1 MRKKLI
7 VTVFSVVCFFFLLIS
22 PLYGQTEALD
32 TVKSNITEHMNEF
45 SNSLLPVIPNVS
57 LQQGV
62 WPDAYIGK
70 VFPGFPPHLGGGV
83 TAGFATV
90 KTTDLN
96 KAIKELNSAISDS
109 SVKFPSL
116 HDTFLFPTITVDAKV
131 GGLFLP
137 FDIGLSIMKIPHLSL
152 SKLGAPVTV
161 DFFTVGG
168 SFRYA
173 ILQGNVV
180 LPQLSIGL
188 GGYYSKGY
196 INVGATDGSYI
207 NTNFDSKIFFLE
219 TQLSKQF
226 LFVTPFIGL
235 RLAVSQA
242 NVSWDIKAAS
252 YTLAGGASYDF
263 NKNFAESIQPSLFGG
278 VGFNFLFFQTTLAA
292 SFDMRYK
299 VWGANLSFRAKL

>member
-32 TVKSNITEHMNEF
+32 KGKANITKHMNKF

-90 KTTDLN
+90 KTTALKD
-96 KAIKELNSAISDS
+96 AIKEMEDAL
-109 SVKFPSL
+109 SVKFPTLS
-116 HDTFLFPTITVDAKV
+116 DTFLFPTITIDAKV

-196 INVGATDGSYI
+196 INVGATDGSSI

>member
-1 MRKKLI
+1 MR
-7 VTVFSVVCFFFLLIS
+7 
-22 PLYGQTEALD
+22 
-32 TVKSNITEHMNEF
+32 N
-45 SNSLLPVIPNVS
+45 
-57 LQQGV
+57 
-62 WPDAYIGK
+62 IGK

-83 TAGFATV
+83 TAGFANV
-90 KTTDLN
+90 KMTALN
-96 KAIKELNSAISDS
+96 AAIKEMEDAL
-109 SVKFPSL
+109 SVKFPTL
-116 HDTFLFPTITVDAKV
+116 RETFLFPTITVDAKV

-137 FDIGLSIMKIPHLSL
+137 FDIGLSIMKIPNLSL

>member
-22 PLYGQTEALD
+22 PLYGQTE
-32 TVKSNITEHMNEF
+32 VKANMNKF
-45 SNSLLPVIPNVS
+45 SKDLLQVIPNVS

-83 TAGFATV
+83 TAGFANV
-90 KTTDLN
+90 KMTALN
-96 KAIKELNSAISDS
+96 AAIKEMEDAL
-109 SVKFPSL
+109 SVKFPTL
-116 HDTFLFPTITVDAKV
+116 RETFLFPTITVDAKV

-137 FDIGLSIMKIPHLSL
+137 FDIGLSVMKIPNLSL
-152 SKLGAPVTV
+152 SKLGVPVTV

>member
-32 TVKSNITEHMNEF
+32 NVKANMNEF
-45 SNSLLPVIPNVS
+45 SKDLLQVIPNVS

-90 KTTDLN
+90 KTTALKD
-96 KAIKELNSAISDS
+96 AIKEMEDAL
-109 SVKFPSL
+109 SVKFPTLS
-116 HDTFLFPTITVDAKV
+116 DTFLFPTITVDAKV

-137 FDIGLSIMKIPHLSL
+137 FDIGLSIMKIPNLSL

>member
-22 PLYGQTEALD
+22 PLYGQTE
-32 TVKSNITEHMNEF
+32 VKANMNEF
-45 SNSLLPVIPNVS
+45 SKDLLQVIPNVS

-83 TAGFATV
+83 TAGFANV
-90 KTTDLN
+90 KMTALN
-96 KAIKELNSAISDS
+96 AAIKEMEDAL
-109 SVKFPSL
+109 SVKFPTL
-116 HDTFLFPTITVDAKV
+116 RETFLFPTITVDAKV

-137 FDIGLSIMKIPHLSL
+137 FDIGLSVMKIPNLSL
-152 SKLGAPVTV
+152 SKLGVPVTV

>member
-22 PLYGQTEALD
+22 PLCGQTEALD
-32 TVKSNITEHMNEF
+32 KGKANITKHMNKF

-83 TAGFATV
+83 TAGFANV
-90 KTTDLN
+90 KMTALN
-96 KAIKELNSAISDS
+96 AAIKEMEDAL
-109 SVKFPSL
+109 SVKFPTL
-116 HDTFLFPTITVDAKV
+116 RETFLFPTITVDAKV

-137 FDIGLSIMKIPHLSL
+137 FDIGLSIMKIPNLSL

>member
-32 TVKSNITEHMNEF
+32 EVKANMNEF
-45 SNSLLPVIPNVS
+45 SKDLLPVIPNVS

-90 KTTDLN
+90 KTTALKD
-96 KAIKELNSAISDS
+96 AIKEMEDAL
-109 SVKFPSL
+109 SVKFPTL
-116 HDTFLFPTITVDAKV
+116 PDTFLFPTITVDAKV

-196 INVGATDGSYI
+196 INVGAADGSYI

-263 NKNFAESIQPSLFGG
+263 NKNFAKSIQPSLFGG

>member
-32 TVKSNITEHMNEF
+32 KGKANITKHMNKF

-90 KTTDLN
+90 KTTALKD
-96 KAIKELNSAISDS
+96 AIKEMEDAL
-109 SVKFPSL
+109 SVKFPTL
-116 HDTFLFPTITVDAKV
+116 RETFLFPTITIDAKV

-137 FDIGLSIMKIPHLSL
+137 FDIGLSVMKIPRLSL

>member
-22 PLYGQTEALD
+22 PLYGQTE
-32 TVKSNITEHMNEF
+32 VKANMNKF
-45 SNSLLPVIPNVS
+45 SKDLLQVIPNVS

-90 KTTDLN
+90 KTTALKD
-96 KAIKELNSAISDS
+96 AIKEMEDAL
-109 SVKFPSL
+109 SVKFPTL
-116 HDTFLFPTITVDAKV
+116 PDTFLFPTITVDAKV

-137 FDIGLSIMKIPHLSL
+137 FDIGLSIMKIPNLSL

>member
-22 PLYGQTEALD
+22 PLCGQTEALD
-32 TVKSNITEHMNEF
+32 KGKANITKHMNKF

-83 TAGFATV
+83 TAGFANV
-90 KTTDLN
+90 KMTALN
-96 KAIKELNSAISDS
+96 AAIKEMEDAL
-109 SVKFPSL
+109 SVKFPTL
-116 HDTFLFPTITVDAKV
+116 RETFLFPTITVDAKV

-137 FDIGLSIMKIPHLSL
+137 FDIGLSIMKIPNLSL

-196 INVGATDGSYI
+196 INVGATDDSYI

>member
-32 TVKSNITEHMNEF
+32 KGKANITEHMNEF

-90 KTTDLN
+90 KTTALKD
-96 KAIKELNSAISDS
+96 AIKEMEDAL
-109 SVKFPSL
+109 SVKFPTL
-116 HDTFLFPTITVDAKV
+116 PDTFLFPTITIDAKV

-137 FDIGLSIMKIPHLSL
+137 FDIGLSIMKIPNLSL

-196 INVGATDGSYI
+196 INVGAADGSYI

>member
-22 PLYGQTEALD
+22 PLYGQTE
-32 TVKSNITEHMNEF
+32 VKANMNEF
-45 SNSLLPVIPNVS
+45 SKDLLRVIPNVS

-83 TAGFATV
+83 TAGFANV
-90 KTTDLN
+90 KMTALN
-96 KAIKELNSAISDS
+96 AAIKEMEDAL
-109 SVKFPSL
+109 SVKFPTL
-116 HDTFLFPTITVDAKV
+116 PDTFLFPTITIDAKV

-137 FDIGLSIMKIPHLSL
+137 FDIGLSIMKIPNLSL

-196 INVGATDGSYI
+196 INVGAADGSYI

-242 NVSWDIKAAS
+242 NVNWDIKVAS

>member
-22 PLYGQTEALD
+22 PLYGQTE
-32 TVKSNITEHMNEF
+32 VKANMNEF
-45 SNSLLPVIPNVS
+45 SKDLLQVIPNVS

-96 KAIKELNSAISDS
+96 KAINKLNAAISDS
-109 SVKFPSL
+109 SVQFPTL

-137 FDIGLSIMKIPHLSL
+137 FDIGLSVMKIPHLSL

-242 NVSWDIKAAS
+242 DVNWDIKVAS

>member
-7 VTVFSVVCFFFLLIS
+7 ATVFSVVCFFFLLVS
-22 PLYGQTEALD
+22 PLYGQIHTD
-32 TVKSNITEHMNEF
+32 TVKSNITKHMNKF
-45 SNSLLPVIPNVS
+45 SDSLLPVIPNVS

-96 KAIKELNSAISDS
+96 KAINELNAAISDS
-109 SVKFPSL
+109 SVQFPTL
-116 HDTFLFPTITVDAKV
+116 PNTFLFPTITIDAKV

-137 FDIGLSIMKIPHLSL
+137 FDIGLSVMKIPNLSL
-152 SKLGAPVTV
+152 SKLGVPVTV

-173 ILQGNVV
+173 ILQGNIV

-196 INVGATDGSYI
+196 INVSAADSSYI
-207 NTNFDSKIFFLE
+207 NTNFESKIFFLE

-235 RLAVSQA
+235 RLAASQA
-242 NVSWDIKAAS
+242 NVNWDIKAGS
-252 YTLAGGASYDF
+252 ETLNGGASYDF
-263 NKNFAESIQPSLFGG
+263 NQNFAESIQPSLFGG

>member
-22 PLYGQTEALD
+22 PLYGQTE
-32 TVKSNITEHMNEF
+32 VKANITKHMNKF

-90 KTTDLN
+90 KTTALKD
-96 KAIKELNSAISDS
+96 AIKEMEDAL
-109 SVKFPSL
+109 SVKFPTLS
-116 HDTFLFPTITVDAKV
+116 DTFLFPTITVDAKV

-137 FDIGLSIMKIPHLSL
+137 FDIGLSKIPHLSL

>member
-1 MRKKLI
+1 
-7 VTVFSVVCFFFLLIS
+7 
-22 PLYGQTEALD
+22 
-32 TVKSNITEHMNEF
+32 MNEF

-70 VFPGFPPHLGGGV
+70 VFPGFPPHLGGRV

-90 KTTDLN
+90 KTTALKD
-96 KAIKELNSAISDS
+96 AIKEMEDAL
-109 SVKFPSL
+109 SVKFPTL
-116 HDTFLFPTITVDAKV
+116 PDTFLFPTITIDAKV

-196 INVGATDGSYI
+196 INVGAADGSYI

-263 NKNFAESIQPSLFGG
+263 SENFADSMQPSLFGG

-292 SFDMRYK
+292 SYDMRYN

>member
-1 MRKKLI
+1 M
-7 VTVFSVVCFFFLLIS
+7 
-22 PLYGQTEALD
+22 
-32 TVKSNITEHMNEF
+32 
-45 SNSLLPVIPNVS
+45 
-57 LQQGV
+57 
-62 WPDAYIGK
+62 
-70 VFPGFPPHLGGGV
+70 
-83 TAGFATV
+83 
-90 KTTDLN
+90 
-96 KAIKELNSAISDS
+96 
-109 SVKFPSL
+109 
-116 HDTFLFPTITVDAKV
+116 
-131 GGLFLP
+131 
-137 FDIGLSIMKIPHLSL
+137 

>member
-32 TVKSNITEHMNEF
+32 NVKANITEHMNKF

-83 TAGFATV
+83 TAGFANV
-90 KTTDLN
+90 KMTALN
-96 KAIKELNSAISDS
+96 AAIKEMEDAL
-109 SVKFPSL
+109 SVKFPTL
-116 HDTFLFPTITVDAKV
+116 RETLLFPTITIDAKV

-137 FDIGLSIMKIPHLSL
+137 FDIGLSIMKIPNLSL

>member
-32 TVKSNITEHMNEF
+32 KGKANITEHMNEF

-90 KTTDLN
+90 KTTALKD
-96 KAIKELNSAISDS
+96 AIKEMEDAL
-109 SVKFPSL
+109 SVKFPTL
-116 HDTFLFPTITVDAKV
+116 RETFLFPTITIDAKV

-137 FDIGLSIMKIPHLSL
+137 FDIGLSIMKIPNLSL

>member
-1 MRKKLI
+1 M
-7 VTVFSVVCFFFLLIS
+7 
-22 PLYGQTEALD
+22 EDAL
-32 TVKSNITEHMNEF
+32 
-45 SNSLLPVIPNVS
+45 
-57 LQQGV
+57 
-62 WPDAYIGK
+62 
-70 VFPGFPPHLGGGV
+70 
-83 TAGFATV
+83 
-90 KTTDLN
+90 
-96 KAIKELNSAISDS
+96 
-109 SVKFPSL
+109 SVKFPTL
-116 HDTFLFPTITVDAKV
+116 PDTFLFPTITIDAKV

-137 FDIGLSIMKIPHLSL
+137 FDIGLSIMKIPNLSL

-196 INVGATDGSYI
+196 INVGATDDSYI

-263 NKNFAESIQPSLFGG
+263 SENFADSMQPSLFGG

-292 SFDMRYK
+292 SYDMRYN
-299 VWGANLSFRAKL
+299 VWGANVSFRAKL

>member
-32 TVKSNITEHMNEF
+32 KGKANITEHMNNF

-90 KTTDLN
+90 KTTALKD
-96 KAIKELNSAISDS
+96 AIKEMEDAL
-109 SVKFPSL
+109 SVKFPTLS
-116 HDTFLFPTITVDAKV
+116 DTFLFPTITVDAKV

-137 FDIGLSIMKIPHLSL
+137 FDIGLSIMKIPNLSL

>member
-1 MRKKLI
+1 MVHILEVHMRKKLI

-22 PLYGQTEALD
+22 PLYGQTEPLD
-32 TVKSNITEHMNEF
+32 KVKANITEHMNEF

-90 KTTDLN
+90 KTTALKD
-96 KAIKELNSAISDS
+96 AIKEMEDAL
-109 SVKFPSL
+109 SVKFPTL
-116 HDTFLFPTITVDAKV
+116 PDTFLFPTITIDAKV

-137 FDIGLSIMKIPHLSL
+137 FDIGLSIMKIPNLSL

-196 INVGATDGSYI
+196 INVGATDDSYI

-219 TQLSKQF
+219 TQLSEQF

-263 NKNFAESIQPSLFGG
+263 SENFADSMQPSLFGG
-278 VGFNFLFFQTTLAA
+278 VGFNFLFFHNNI
-292 SFDMRYK
+292 YII
-299 VWGANLSFRAKL
+299 

>member
-32 TVKSNITEHMNEF
+32 EVKANMNEF
-45 SNSLLPVIPNVS
+45 SKDLLPVIPNVS

-83 TAGFATV
+83 TAGFANV
-90 KTTDLN
+90 KMTALN
-96 KAIKELNSAISDS
+96 AAIKEMEDAL
-109 SVKFPSL
+109 SVKFPTL
-116 HDTFLFPTITVDAKV
+116 PDTFLFPTITVDAKV

-137 FDIGLSIMKIPHLSL
+137 FDIGLSIMKIPNLSL

-196 INVGATDGSYI
+196 INVGAADGSYI

-292 SFDMRYK
+292 SFDMRYN

>member
-22 PLYGQTEALD
+22 PLYGQTE
-32 TVKSNITEHMNEF
+32 VKANMNDF
-45 SNSLLPVIPNVS
+45 SKDLLQVIPNVS

-90 KTTDLN
+90 KTTALKD
-96 KAIKELNSAISDS
+96 AIKEMEDAL
-109 SVKFPSL
+109 SVKFPTL
-116 HDTFLFPTITVDAKV
+116 HDTFLFPTITIDAKV

>member
-32 TVKSNITEHMNEF
+32 KGKANITEHMNKF

-83 TAGFATV
+83 TAGFANV
-90 KTTDLN
+90 KMTALN
-96 KAIKELNSAISDS
+96 AAIKEMEDAL
-109 SVKFPSL
+109 SVKFPTL
-116 HDTFLFPTITVDAKV
+116 RDTFLFPTITIDAKV

-137 FDIGLSIMKIPHLSL
+137 FDIGLSIMKIPNLSL

-196 INVGATDGSYI
+196 INVGAADGSYI

>member
-32 TVKSNITEHMNEF
+32 KGKANITEHMNEF

-90 KTTDLN
+90 KTTALKD
-96 KAIKELNSAISDS
+96 AIKEMEDAL
-109 SVKFPSL
+109 SVKFPTL
-116 HDTFLFPTITVDAKV
+116 RETFLFPTITIDAKV

-137 FDIGLSIMKIPHLSL
+137 FDIGLSVMKIPRLSL

-299 VWGANLSFRAKL
+299 VWRANLSFRAKL

>member
-32 TVKSNITEHMNEF
+32 KGKANITEHMNEF

-90 KTTDLN
+90 KTTALKD
-96 KAIKELNSAISDS
+96 AIKEMEDAL
-109 SVKFPSL
+109 SVKFPTL
-116 HDTFLFPTITVDAKV
+116 RETFLFPTITIDAKV

>member
-32 TVKSNITEHMNEF
+32 EVKANMNDF
-45 SNSLLPVIPNVS
+45 SKDLLQVIPNVS

-90 KTTDLN
+90 KTTALKD
-96 KAIKELNSAISDS
+96 AIKEMEDAL
-109 SVKFPSL
+109 SVKFPTL
-116 HDTFLFPTITVDAKV
+116 RETFLFPTITVDAKV

-137 FDIGLSIMKIPHLSL
+137 FDIGLSIMKIPNLSL

-196 INVGATDGSYI
+196 INVGAADGSYI

>member
-7 VTVFSVVCFFFLLIS
+7 VTVFSVLCFFFLLIS

-32 TVKSNITEHMNEF
+32 NVKANMNKF
-45 SNSLLPVIPNVS
+45 SKDLLRVIPNVS

-90 KTTDLN
+90 KTTALKD
-96 KAIKELNSAISDS
+96 AIKEMEDAL
-109 SVKFPSL
+109 SVKFPTL
-116 HDTFLFPTITVDAKV
+116 PDTFLFPTITVDAKV

-188 GGYYSKGY
+188 GGYYNKGY

-292 SFDMRYK
+292 SFDMRYE

>member
-22 PLYGQTEALD
+22 PLYGQTEPLD
-32 TVKSNITEHMNEF
+32 KVKANITEHMNEF

-83 TAGFATV
+83 TVGFANV
-90 KTTDLN
+90 KMTALN
-96 KAIKELNSAISDS
+96 AAIKEMEDAL
-109 SVKFPSL
+109 SVKFPTL
-116 HDTFLFPTITVDAKV
+116 RETFLFPTITIDAKV

-137 FDIGLSIMKIPHLSL
+137 FDIGLSIMKIPNLSL

-196 INVGATDGSYI
+196 INVGAADGSYI

>member
-32 TVKSNITEHMNEF
+32 KGKANITEHMNEF

-90 KTTDLN
+90 KTTALKD
-96 KAIKELNSAISDS
+96 AIKEMEDAL
-109 SVKFPSL
+109 SVKFPTL
-116 HDTFLFPTITVDAKV
+116 RETFLFPTITIDAKV

-137 FDIGLSIMKIPHLSL
+137 FDIGLSVMKIPRLSL

>member
-1 MRKKLI
+1 M
-7 VTVFSVVCFFFLLIS
+7 
-22 PLYGQTEALD
+22 
-32 TVKSNITEHMNEF
+32 
-45 SNSLLPVIPNVS
+45 PVIPNVS

-83 TAGFATV
+83 TAGFANV
-90 KTTDLN
+90 KMTALN
-96 KAIKELNSAISDS
+96 AAIKEMEDAL
-109 SVKFPSL
+109 SVKFPTL
-116 HDTFLFPTITVDAKV
+116 PDTFLFPTITIDAKV

-196 INVGATDGSYI
+196 INVGAADGSYI

-252 YTLAGGASYDF
+252 YTLAGGASYNF
-263 NKNFAESIQPSLFGG
+263 SENFADSMQPSLFGG

-292 SFDMRYK
+292 SYDMRYN

>member
-32 TVKSNITEHMNEF
+32 KGKANITKHMNKF

-90 KTTDLN
+90 KTTALKD
-96 KAIKELNSAISDS
+96 AIKEMEDAL
-109 SVKFPSL
+109 SVKFPTL
-116 HDTFLFPTITVDAKV
+116 RETLLFPTITVDAKV

-161 DFFTVGG
+161 DFLRWEVLSDMLFYKVMWYCPSYPSVLEVITV
-168 SFRYA
+168 RV
-173 ILQGNVV
+173 ILMLV
-180 LPQLSIGL
+180 LPM
-188 GGYYSKGY
+188 
-196 INVGATDGSYI
+196 VPT
-207 NTNFDSKIFFLE
+207 
-219 TQLSKQF
+219 
-226 LFVTPFIGL
+226 
-235 RLAVSQA
+235 
-242 NVSWDIKAAS
+242 
-252 YTLAGGASYDF
+252 
-263 NKNFAESIQPSLFGG
+263 SIQILTQKYFSWKPSYL
-278 VGFNFLFFQTTLAA
+278 N
-292 SFDMRYK
+292 SFC
-299 VWGANLSFRAKL
+299 L

>member
-32 TVKSNITEHMNEF
+32 KGKANITKHMNKF

-62 WPDAYIGK
+62 WPDAYIGQ

-90 KTTDLN
+90 KTTALQD
-96 KAIKELNSAISDS
+96 AIKEMEDAL
-109 SVKFPSL
+109 SVKFPTL
-116 HDTFLFPTITVDAKV
+116 RETFLFPTITVDAKV
-131 GGLFLP
+131 GGLFFP

-196 INVGATDGSYI
+196 INVGAADGSYI

>member
-32 TVKSNITEHMNEF
+32 KGKANITKHMNKF

-83 TAGFATV
+83 TAGFANV
-90 KTTDLN
+90 KMTALN
-96 KAIKELNSAISDS
+96 AAIKEMEDAL
-109 SVKFPSL
+109 SVKFPTL
-116 HDTFLFPTITVDAKV
+116 RETFLFPTITVDAKV

-137 FDIGLSIMKIPHLSL
+137 FDIGLSIMKIPNLSL

-196 INVGATDGSYI
+196 INVGAADGSYI